1 MRFTTKL
8 LPSRTNNLGVLLL
21 NNPKPLHALTRDMVD
36 CADDV
41 LREWT
46 NDPTIQAIL
55 IKSSLKETKRASFCS
70 GGDVKTIYL
79 EGLEQQKHKG
89 ETESGLPKPEDFFR
103 HEYRVNHKIA
113 TCIDTIPIVSF
124 WDGLVIGG
132 GVGLS
137 IHGKYRVATERTRLS
152 MPECRIGLFPDVG
165 SMWWMTRLL
174 KQRSVANYLALT
186 GQQMKPEDLVYT
198 GLATHYVP
206 SNRLEEL
213 ESALAEA
220 TSAHEKNGNAK
231 GNDAI
236 ASVLMSFHEF
246 IPTDQ
251 CNLATNKKIIE
262 QTFRAATV
270 EEIVENL
277 KEANTEFSISTL
289 ETLKQMSPTS
299 MKVTMEGLNRGAK
312 CKTIGED
319 LRMEYRMAKACI
331 QPGSDFYEGI
341 RSVLIDKDHSPKWS
355 PATLEEVTDDMIQKY
370 FAPIHDEWKPSKDE
384 VSKL

>member
-1 MRFTTKL
+1 
-8 LPSRTNNLGVLLL
+8 
-21 NNPKPLHALTRDMVD
+21 
-36 CADDV
+36 
-41 LREWT
+41 
-46 NDPTIQAIL
+46 
-55 IKSSLKETKRASFCS
+55 
-70 GGDVKTIYL
+70 
-79 EGLEQQKHKG
+79 
-89 ETESGLPKPEDFFR
+89 
-103 HEYRVNHKIA
+103 
-113 TCIDTIPIVSF
+113 
-124 WDGLVIGG
+124 
-132 GVGLS
+132 
-137 IHGKYRVATERTRLS
+137 
-152 MPECRIGLFPDVG
+152 
-165 SMWWMTRLL
+165 MTRLL

-231 GNDAI
+231 GKDAI

-289 ETLKQMSPTS
+289 ETLKQMSPTG
-299 MKVTMEGLNRGAK
+299 T
-312 CKTIGED
+312 
-319 LRMEYRMAKACI
+319 
-331 QPGSDFYEGI
+331 P
-341 RSVLIDKDHSPKWS
+341 
-355 PATLEEVTDDMIQKY
+355 
-370 FAPIHDEWKPSKDE
+370 
-384 VSKL
+384 